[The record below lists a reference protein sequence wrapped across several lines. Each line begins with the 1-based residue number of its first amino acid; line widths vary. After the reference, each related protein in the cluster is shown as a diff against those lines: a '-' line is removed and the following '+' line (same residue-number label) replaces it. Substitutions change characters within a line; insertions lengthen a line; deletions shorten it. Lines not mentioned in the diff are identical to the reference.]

1 MYSFI
6 YSKRTGTR
14 AADMP
19 DPVTDA
25 EKSERMGRL
34 LALQRE
40 IAVEN
45 NKRFTGRTI
54 RVLADGESKKR
65 PGMLTGRSSENM
77 LVEFPGTKDMIGT
90 FVNVKITESHSGMV
104 SGELAD

>member
-6 YSKRTGTR
+6 YSKRTGTK
-14 AADMP
+14 AAVMP
-19 DPVTDA
+19 DSITDA

-45 NKRFTGRTI
+45 NRRFVG
-54 RVLADGESKKR
+54 RVLRVLTDGESKKR

-77 LVEFPGTKDMIGT
+77 LVEFPGTSAQIGQ
-90 FVNVKITESHSGMV
+90 FVNVKITDSHSGMV
-104 SGELAD
+104 SGVLTD

>member
-1 MYSFI
+1 
-6 YSKRTGTR
+6 
-14 AADMP
+14 MP
-19 DPVTDA
+19 DSITDA

-45 NKRFTGRTI
+45 NKRFVGRTL
-54 RVLADGESKKR
+54 RVLTDGESKKR

-77 LVEFPGTKDMIGT
+77 LVEFPGSPELIGQ
-90 FVNVKITESHSGMV
+90 FVNVKVEESHSGMV
-104 SGELAD
+104 SAVQI